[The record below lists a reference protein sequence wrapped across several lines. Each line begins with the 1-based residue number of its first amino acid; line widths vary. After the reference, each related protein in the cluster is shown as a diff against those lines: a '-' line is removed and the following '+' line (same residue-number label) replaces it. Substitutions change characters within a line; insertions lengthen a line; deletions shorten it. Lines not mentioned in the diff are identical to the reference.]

1 MPNDDFQ
8 EDVFKS
14 FAQALVQQGRRPLTV
29 ASYLSDLRGFAD
41 WFTQTNGEAFA
52 PGGIT
57 ALDVRSFKSYLITVA
72 GFKPATVNRRLAS
85 LSRYCAWARTQG
97 LLQDDPTAEVKGL
110 RQVKPAPKALAAVD
124 LRRLLREV
132 HKRGIPRDVALV
144 ELLANTGLRA
154 GEAAQLV
161 VEDIELSARKGK
173 VTVRSGKGAKYR
185 QVPLNADSRRAL
197 EEYLA
202 VRPQTGTSAFF
213 VGQRG
218 NGLTSSA
225 IWRVVKQYGRH
236 AGLEISP
243 HTLRHTFGT
252 RLVRRKGVDL
262 VTVAAMMGH
271 ESLDTTAIY
280 TRPSEED
287 MAEAVETLGV
297 E

>member
-1 MPNDDFQ
+1 MPNDIF
-8 EDVFKS
+8 ES

-29 ASYLSDLRGFAD
+29 ASYLSDLKGFAT
-41 WFTQTNGEAFA
+41 WFTQTNGEAFS
-52 PGGIT
+52 PQGIT
-57 ALDVRSFKSYLITVA
+57 ALDVRSFKGYLLTVA

-85 LSRYCAWARTQG
+85 LSRYCAWARGQG
-97 LLQDDPTAEVKGL
+97 LLQGDPLQEVKGV
-110 RQVKPAPKALAAVD
+110 RQVKPAPKALGAVE
-124 LRRLLREV
+124 LRRVLREV
-132 HKRGIPRDVALV
+132 HKRGLPRDIALV

-154 GEAAQLV
+154 GEAAQLGL
-161 VEDIELSARKGK
+161 EDIALSARKGK
-173 VTVRSGKGAKYR
+173 VTVRSGKGSKYR
-185 QVPLNADSRRAL
+185 QVPLNADARRAL

-202 VRPQTGTSAFF
+202 VRPQGEGQALFI
-213 VGQRG
+213 GQRG
-218 NGLTSSA
+218 NGLSPSA

-252 RLVRRKGVDL
+252 RLVRGGEVDL

-271 ESLDTTAIY
+271 ESLDTTALY
-280 TRPSEED
+280 TQPSEQD

>member
-1 MPNDDFQ
+1 MPNDMFQ
-8 EDVFKS
+8 A
-14 FAQALVQQGRRPLTV
+14 FAQALEREGRRPLTV
-29 ASYLSDLRGFAD
+29 ASYLSDLKGFAI

-52 PGGIT
+52 PQGIT

-85 LSRYCAWARTQG
+85 LSRYCGWARAQG
-97 LLQDDPTAEVKGL
+97 LLPANPTDEVKGV
-110 RQVKPAPKALAAVD
+110 RQVKPAPKALGTVE

-132 HKRGIPRDVALV
+132 HKRAIPRDIALV
-144 ELLANTGLRA
+144 ELLANTGLRV
-154 GEAAQLV
+154 GEAAQLTLA
-161 VEDIELSARKGK
+161 DIEFSPRKGK

-185 QVPLNADSRRAL
+185 QVPLNADARGAL
-197 EEYLA
+197 EDYLA
-202 VRPQTGTSAFF
+202 VRPQTETQALFI
-213 VGQRG
+213 GQRS
-218 NGLTSSA
+218 NGLTPSA
-225 IWRVVKQYGRH
+225 IWRVVKQYGQR

-252 RLVRRKGVDL
+252 RLVRGKTVDL

-287 MAEAVETLGV
+287 MAAAVETLGV

>member
-1 MPNDDFQ
+1 MPNDIFQ
-8 EDVFKS
+8 A
-14 FAQALVQQGRRPLTV
+14 FAQALEREGRRPLTV
-29 ASYLSDLRGFAD
+29 ASYLSDLQGFAI

-52 PGGIT
+52 PQGIT

-85 LSRYCAWARTQG
+85 LSRYCAWARAQG
-97 LLQDDPTAEVKGL
+97 LLQSNPTEEIKGV
-110 RQVKPAPKALAAVD
+110 RQVKPAPKALGTVE

-132 HKRGIPRDVALV
+132 HKRGIPRDIALV
-144 ELLANTGLRA
+144 ELLANTGLRV
-154 GEAAQLV
+154 GEAAQLTQA
-161 VEDIELSARKGK
+161 DFELSARKGK

-185 QVPLNADSRRAL
+185 QVPLNTDARKAL
-197 EEYLA
+197 ENYLA
-202 VRPQTGTSAFF
+202 VRPQTETPAFF
-213 VGQRG
+213 VGQRD
-218 NGLTSSA
+218 NGLTPSA
-225 IWRVVKQYGRH
+225 IWRVVKQYGQR

-252 RLVRRKGVDL
+252 RLVRGKTVEL

-287 MAEAVETLGV
+287 MAAAVETLGL

>member
-1 MPNDDFQ
+1 MPNDIFHA
-8 EDVFKS
+8 
-14 FAQALVQQGRRPLTV
+14 FAQALVREGRRPLTV
-29 ASYLSDLRGFAD
+29 ASYLSDLKGFAT
-41 WFTQTNGEAFA
+41 WFTQTNGEALA
-52 PGGIT
+52 PQGIT
-57 ALDVRSFKSYLITVA
+57 ALDVRSFKSYLVTVA

-85 LSRYCAWARTQG
+85 LSRYCAWARAQG
-97 LLQDDPTAEVKGL
+97 LLQGDPTEEVKGV
-110 RQVKPAPKALAAVD
+110 RQVKPAPKALGTVE

-132 HKRGIPRDVALV
+132 HKRGILRDIALV
-144 ELLANTGLRA
+144 ELLANTGLRV
-154 GEAAQLV
+154 GEAAQLTQ
-161 VEDIELSARKGK
+161 EDIELSPRKGK

-185 QVPLNADSRRAL
+185 QVPLNTDARGAL
-197 EEYLA
+197 EDYLA
-202 VRPQTGTSAFF
+202 VRPQTETQAFF

-218 NGLTSSA
+218 NGLTPSA
-225 IWRVVKQYGRH
+225 IWRVVKGYGQR

-252 RLVRRKGVDL
+252 RLVRGKTVDL

-287 MAEAVETLGV
+287 MAAAVETLGV

>member
-1 MPNDDFQ
+1 MPNDMFQ
-8 EDVFKS
+8 AF
-14 FAQALVQQGRRPLTV
+14 VQTLEREGRRPLTV
-29 ASYLSDLRGFAD
+29 ASYLSDLRGFAA
-41 WFTQTNGEAFA
+41 WFTQANGEAFA
-52 PGGIT
+52 PSGIT

-97 LLQDDPTAEVKGL
+97 LLQDDPTAEVKGV

-132 HKRGIPRDVALV
+132 HKRGIPRDIALV
-144 ELLANTGLRA
+144 ELLVNTGLRV
-154 GEAAQLV
+154 GEVAQLTP
-161 VEDIELSARKGK
+161 EDIELSARKGK

-185 QVPLNADSRRAL
+185 QVPLNADARRAL
-197 EEYLA
+197 NEYLA
-202 VRPQTGTSAFF
+202 VRPETGIEALF
-213 VGQRG
+213 VGQRC
-218 NGLTSSA
+218 NGLTPSA
-225 IWRVVKQYGRH
+225 IWRLVKQYGQR
-236 AGLEISP
+236 AGLDISP

-280 TRPSEED
+280 TQPTEED
-287 MAEAVETLGV
+287 MAKAVDKLTV